1 MQDRHDDRDQSGGRR
16 ADGRGRPAPAPSLA
30 RTVLLPGL
38 VALACGAAGAWG
50 YWHFVGPPKPAGQK
64 SASKESDSDSARQD
78 EEMQEGRQAK
88 DELKNALKE
97 RDRAWASEKT
107 ARRAEGDAKAI
118 LDFFKKNLLSA
129 GRSGGMSLTEAFWAG
144 TGGQGKDVTLRKA
157 VDAAESHVAD
167 AFADRP
173 MAEAAVR
180 EMMGLAYLS
189 LGEPG
194 RAVQQYQRALDL
206 RETMQ
211 GVDHPETAE
220 CRNQL
225 AVAYRLAGRT
235 AEADRLFGRNPNSP
249 TYAAALAI
257 RGSMLLTENNPA
269 DAELKLRECLTI
281 RRKIQPDDW
290 STFDTMSILGEALA
304 DQKKFA
310 DAEPMLVSGYEGLKQ
325 HEDTVPSQDKPH
337 LKKALER
344 LVKFYE
350 AWGKPDKA
358 RRWRQ
363 ELEATKKS

>member
-1 MQDRHDDRDQSGGRR
+1 MRDRDDDRDESGRRR

-30 RTVLLPGL
+30 GTVLLPGL
-38 VALACGAAGAWG
+38 VAMACGAAGAWG
-50 YWHFVGPPKPAGQK
+50 YWHFVGPAKPAEPK
-64 SASKESDSDSARQD
+64 SASKDAEANAARRD
-78 EEMQEGRQAK
+78 EEIQEGRQAEE
-88 DELKNALKE
+88 ELKNALKE

-107 ARRAEGDAKAI
+107 ARRSAEETKAI

-129 GRSGGMSLTEAFWAG
+129 GRSGDMSLTETFWAG
-144 TGGQGKDVTLRKA
+144 AGGQGKDVSLRKV
-157 VDAAESHVAD
+157 VDAAESQVAD

-173 MAEAAVR
+173 MAEAAAR

-189 LGEPG
+189 LGEAG

-235 AEADRLFGRNPNSP
+235 AEAGRLFGRNPNSP

-257 RGSMLLTENNPA
+257 RGSMLLLENNPA
-269 DAELKLRECLTI
+269 EAELKLRECLTI
-281 RRKIQPDDW
+281 RRKTQPEDW
-290 STFDTMSILGEALA
+290 TTFDAMSILGEALA

-310 DAEPMLVSGYEGLKQ
+310 EAEPMLVSGYEGLKQ
-325 HEDTVPSQDKPH
+325 HEDTIPSQDKPH

-358 RRWRQ
+358 MRWRQ
-363 ELEATKKS
+363 ELESTKKS